1 MKLYQKYYVAI
12 KPSSELAY
20 VIPLSGSEA
29 NITKQ
34 KSKGDSWA
42 KEYDYQTKTY
52 TDGDSIDL
60 ENTPTKGYE
69 VIGFSSRY
77 STSNKHIYLKHP
89 QGFHFEMAI
98 ETFVEMLKETTV
110 ENGVIQNEMVIY
122 SYKGKNA
129 LCVYGGDLYNTL
141 EEDGVKFLKVDS
153 LKEGDI
159 ISLKGVSNLQNK
171 VTYIGKRII
180 SASFEISYNKKTLEE
195 SAKEG
200 KWISSFKKAEPDTSY
215 IFSTQPKE
223 VELFAVE
230 CNGHKTIK
238 SYTDSKKIKVI
249 SILDNKP
256 LTDEQV
262 GEALDDTNAWSYS
275 TLTGDHSPLN
285 QRNIVINSFGGD
297 SRGFYHNSHLIDIE
311 LKTISLEK

>member
-29 NITKQ
+29 NIAKQ

-52 TDGDSIDL
+52 TDGESIEL

-98 ETFVEMLKETTV
+98 ETFVEMLKETTI
-110 ENGVIQNEMVIY
+110 ENGIIQNEMVIY

-141 EEDGVKFLKVDS
+141 EEDGVKFLKVGS
-153 LKEGDI
+153 LKEGDV

-171 VTYIGKRII
+171 VTYVGKRII
-180 SASFEISYNKKTLEE
+180 SASFDISYNSEE
-195 SAKEG
+195 LKRC
-200 KWISSFKKAEPDTSY
+200 ISEKRWVSSYNSIPADTHTM
-215 IFSTQPKE
+215 FETQQTE
-223 VELFAVE
+223 VELFIVETNGNKVAVV
-230 CNGHKTIK
+230 
-238 SYTDSKKIKVI
+238 YTDPKKIKVI
-249 SILDNKP
+249 SVLDNKP
-256 LTDEQV
+256 LTNIEV
-262 GEALDDTNAWSYS
+262 GVVLGKLNAWNYS
-275 TLTGDHSPLN
+275 SLTKDHSPLN
-285 QRNIVINSFGGD
+285 QRNLVIQSFGGEAY
-297 SRGFYHNSHLIDIE
+297 RNSHLVDIE
-311 LKTISLEK
+311 LKSISVDK

>member
-29 NITKQ
+29 NIAKQ

-42 KEYDYQTKTY
+42 KRYDYQTKTY
-52 TDGDSIDL
+52 KDGESIEL
-60 ENTPTKGYE
+60 ENTPTTGYE

-98 ETFVEMLKETTV
+98 ETFVEMLKETTL
-110 ENGVIQNEMVIY
+110 ENGIIQNEMVIY

-141 EEDGVKFLKVDS
+141 EEDGVKFLKVDA
-153 LKEGDI
+153 LKEGDV

-171 VTYIGKRII
+171 VTYVGKRII
-180 SASFEISYNKKTLEE
+180 SASFDISYNSEDLKEC
-195 SAKEG
+195 AKER
-200 KWISSFKKAEPDTSY
+200 KWVSNYNRSAPDTTTV
-215 IFSTQPKE
+215 FETEPTE
-223 VELFAVE
+223 VELFIVE
-230 CNGHKTIK
+230 NNGHRTAIA
-238 SYTDSKKIKVI
+238 YTDSKKIKVI
-249 SILDNKP
+249 SVLNNQP
-256 LTDEQV
+256 LTDNEV
-262 GEALDDTNAWSYS
+262 GASLDKITAWSYY
-275 TLTGDHSPLN
+275 TLTKDCSPLN
-285 QRNIVINSFGGD
+285 QRNIVIQSYG
-297 SRGFYHNSHLIDIE
+297 SEAYRNSHLIDIE
-311 LKTISLEK
+311 LKSISADK

>member
-29 NITKQ
+29 NILKQ
-34 KSKGDSWA
+34 KSKGDSWS
-42 KEYDYQTKTY
+42 KEYDHTNKEYK
-52 TDGDSIDL
+52 DGESIEL

-110 ENGVIQNEMVIY
+110 ENGIIQNEMVIY

-141 EEDGVKFLKVDS
+141 EEDGVKFLKVTS
-153 LKEGDI
+153 LKEGDV

-171 VTYIGKRII
+171 VTYVGKRVI
-180 SASFEISYNKKTLEE
+180 SASFDISYNSEE
-195 SAKEG
+195 LKRYASERQ
-200 KWISSFKKAEPDTSY
+200 WIPSYNRSTPDTNTL
-215 IFSTQPKE
+215 FETQPTE
-223 VELFAVE
+223 IELFVVE
-230 CNGHKTIK
+230 TNGHRVVVA
-238 SYTDSKKIKVI
+238 YTDPKKIKVI
-249 SILDNKP
+249 SVLDNKP
-256 LTDEQV
+256 LTDNEV
-262 GEALDDTNAWSYS
+262 SVVLGKLNAWNYS
-275 TLTGDHSPLN
+275 SLTKDHSPLN
-285 QRNIVINSFGGD
+285 QRNLVIQSFGGE
-297 SRGFYHNSHLIDIE
+297 FYRNSHLVDIE
-311 LKTISLEK
+311 LKSISLDK

>member
-42 KEYDYQTKTY
+42 REYDHTNRVYK
-52 TDGDSIDL
+52 DGESIELD
-60 ENTPTKGYE
+60 NTPTKGYE

-110 ENGVIQNEMVIY
+110 ENGIIQNEMVLY
-122 SYKGKNA
+122 SYKVKNA
-129 LCVYGGDLYNTL
+129 LCVHGGDLYNTL

-153 LKEGDI
+153 LKEGDV
-159 ISLKGVSNLQNK
+159 ISLKGVSNLHNK
-171 VTYIGKRII
+171 VTYIGKRTI
-180 SASFEISYNKKTLEE
+180 SASFELSYNSKNLKEV
-195 SAKEG
+195 AKER
-200 KWISSFKKAEPDTSY
+200 KYFSSFNVGTPDTHTT
-215 IFSTQPKE
+215 FETQPTN
-223 VELFAVE
+223 VELFIVE
-230 CNGHKTIK
+230 TNGHKVAVA
-238 SYTDSKKIKVI
+238 YTDPKKIKVI
-249 SILDNKP
+249 SVLDNKP
-256 LTDEQV
+256 LTDDEV
-262 GEALDDTNAWSYS
+262 GTTLDNLNAWSYAQ
-275 TLTGDHSPLN
+275 LTGDQSPLN
-285 QRNIVINSFGGD
+285 ERYAIISSFGGE
-297 SRGFYHNSHLIDIE
+297 SYRGGHLIDIE
-311 LKTISLEK
+311 LKSISIDK

>member
-29 NITKQ
+29 NIAKQ

-52 TDGDSIDL
+52 TDGESIELD
-60 ENTPTKGYE
+60 NTPTKGYE

-98 ETFVEMLKETTV
+98 ETFVEMLKETTLD
-110 ENGVIQNEMVIY
+110 NGIIQNEMVIY

-141 EEDGVKFLKVDS
+141 EEDGVKFLKVNS
-153 LKEGDI
+153 LKEGDV

-171 VTYIGKRII
+171 VTYIGKRVI
-180 SASFEISYNKKTLEE
+180 SASFDISYNSEE
-195 SAKEG
+195 LKRCASERQWIPSYNRSA
-200 KWISSFKKAEPDTSY
+200 PDTHT
-215 IFSTQPKE
+215 IFETQQTE
-223 VELFAVE
+223 VELFVVE
-230 CNGHKTIK
+230 TNGHRVAVA
-238 SYTDSKKIKVI
+238 YTDSKKIKVI
-249 SILDNKP
+249 SVLDNKP
-256 LTDEQV
+256 LTDNEV
-262 GEALDDTNAWSYS
+262 GAVLDKLNAWNYS
-275 TLTGDHSPLN
+275 SLTKDHSPLN
-285 QRNIVINSFGGD
+285 QRNLVIQSFGGE
-297 SRGFYHNSHLIDIE
+297 FYRNSHLVDIE
-311 LKTISLEK
+311 LKSISADK

>member
-29 NITKQ
+29 NILKQ
-34 KSKGDSWA
+34 KAKGDSWA
-42 KEYDYQTKTY
+42 KDYDYQTKTY
-52 TDGDSIDL
+52 KDGESIEL

-110 ENGVIQNEMVIY
+110 ENGIIQNEMVIY

-141 EEDGVKFLKVDS
+141 EEDGVKFLKVDA
-153 LKEGDI
+153 LKEGDV

-171 VTYIGKRII
+171 VIYVGKRII
-180 SASFEISYNKKTLEE
+180 SASFNVSYNSENLKE
-195 SAKEG
+195 SVKGG
-200 KWISSFKKAEPDTSY
+200 KYFSSHNRSTPDTTTV
-215 IFSTQPKE
+215 FETEPTE
-223 VELFAVE
+223 VELFIAE
-230 CNGHKTIK
+230 TNGHRVAIA
-238 SYTDSKKIKVI
+238 YTDSKKIKVI
-249 SILDNKP
+249 SVLNNQPLMDNEVGFVLDKI
-256 LTDEQV
+256 T
-262 GEALDDTNAWSYS
+262 AWSYY
-275 TLTGDHSPLN
+275 TLTKDYSPLN
-285 QRNIVINSFGGD
+285 QRNIVTQSFGGEAY
-297 SRGFYHNSHLIDIE
+297 RNSHLVDIE
-311 LKTISLEK
+311 LRSISVDQ

>member
-1 MKLYQKYYVAI
+1 MKMKLYQKYYVAI
-12 KPSSELAY
+12 KRSSELAY

-34 KSKGDSWA
+34 KAKGDSWA
-42 KEYDYQTKTY
+42 RGYDHTNKAY
-52 TDGDSIDL
+52 TDGESIEI

-98 ETFVEMLKETTV
+98 ETFVEMLKEATV

-153 LKEGDI
+153 LKEGDV

-180 SASFEISYNKKTLEE
+180 SASFEISYNSEELKRCVSEKQWIPIYNRSAPDINTLFE
-195 SAKEG
+195 
-200 KWISSFKKAEPDTSY
+200 
-215 IFSTQPKE
+215 TQPTE
-223 VELFAVE
+223 VELFIVE
-230 CNGHKTIK
+230 TSGNRVALA
-238 SYTDSKKIKVI
+238 YTDPKKIKVI
-249 SILDNKP
+249 SVLDNKP
-256 LTDEQV
+256 LTDIEV
-262 GEALDDTNAWSYS
+262 GAVLEKLNAWNYPS
-275 TLTGDHSPLN
+275 LTKDHSPLN
-285 QRNIVINSFGGD
+285 QRNLVIQSFGGE
-297 SRGFYHNSHLIDIE
+297 SYRNSYLVDIE
-311 LKTISLEK
+311 LKSIIAYK

>member
-29 NITKQ
+29 NIAKQ

-52 TDGDSIDL
+52 TNGESIEL

-77 STSNKHIYLKHP
+77 STSNKHIYLKHS

-98 ETFVEMLKETTV
+98 ETFVEMLKETTLD
-110 ENGVIQNEMVIY
+110 NGIIQNEMVIY

-141 EEDGVKFLKVDS
+141 EEDGVKFLKVTS
-153 LKEGDI
+153 LKEGDV

-171 VTYIGKRII
+171 VTYIGKRVI
-180 SASFEISYNKKTLEE
+180 SASFDISYNSEE
-195 SAKEG
+195 LKRCASERQWIPSYNRSA
-200 KWISSFKKAEPDTSY
+200 PDTHT
-215 IFSTQPKE
+215 IFETQPTE
-223 VELFAVE
+223 IELFVVE
-230 CNGHKTIK
+230 TNGHRVAVV
-238 SYTDSKKIKVI
+238 YTDPKKIKVI
-249 SILDNKP
+249 SVLDNKP
-256 LTDEQV
+256 LTDNEV
-262 GEALDDTNAWSYS
+262 GAVLDKLNAWNYS
-275 TLTGDHSPLN
+275 SLTKDHSPLN
-285 QRNIVINSFGGD
+285 QRNLVIQSFGGE
-297 SRGFYHNSHLIDIE
+297 FYRNSHLVDIE
-311 LKTISLEK
+311 LKSISVDK

>member
-1 MKLYQKYYVAI
+1 MKLHQKYYVAI

-29 NITKQ
+29 NIAKQ

-52 TDGDSIDL
+52 TDGESIEL

-98 ETFVEMLKETTV
+98 ETFVEMLKETTI
-110 ENGVIQNEMVIY
+110 ENGIIQNEMVIY

-141 EEDGVKFLKVDS
+141 EEDGVKFLKVGS
-153 LKEGDI
+153 LKEGDV

-171 VTYIGKRII
+171 VTYVGKRII
-180 SASFEISYNKKTLEE
+180 SASFDISYNSEE
-195 SAKEG
+195 LKRC
-200 KWISSFKKAEPDTSY
+200 ISEKRWVSSYNSIPADTHTM
-215 IFSTQPKE
+215 FETQQTE
-223 VELFAVE
+223 VELFIVETNGNKVAVV
-230 CNGHKTIK
+230 
-238 SYTDSKKIKVI
+238 YTDPKKIKVI
-249 SILDNKP
+249 SVLDNKP
-256 LTDEQV
+256 LTNIEV
-262 GEALDDTNAWSYS
+262 GVVLGKLNAWNYS
-275 TLTGDHSPLN
+275 SLTKDHSPLN
-285 QRNIVINSFGGD
+285 QRNLVIQSFGGEA
-297 SRGFYHNSHLIDIE
+297 SRNSHLVDIE
-311 LKTISLEK
+311 LKSISVDK

>member
-1 MKLYQKYYVAI
+1 MKLHQKYYVAI

-29 NITKQ
+29 NIAKQ

-52 TDGDSIDL
+52 TDGESIEL

-98 ETFVEMLKETTV
+98 ETFVEMLKETTI
-110 ENGVIQNEMVIY
+110 ENGIIQNEMVIY

-141 EEDGVKFLKVDS
+141 EEDGVKFLKVGS
-153 LKEGDI
+153 LKEGDV

-171 VTYIGKRII
+171 VTYVGKRII
-180 SASFEISYNKKTLEE
+180 SASFDISYNSEE
-195 SAKEG
+195 LKRC
-200 KWISSFKKAEPDTSY
+200 ISEKRWVSSYNSIPADTHTM
-215 IFSTQPKE
+215 FETQQTE
-223 VELFAVE
+223 VELFIVETNGNKVAVV
-230 CNGHKTIK
+230 
-238 SYTDSKKIKVI
+238 YTDPKKIKVI
-249 SILDNKP
+249 SVLDNKP
-256 LTDEQV
+256 LTNIEV
-262 GEALDDTNAWSYS
+262 GVVLGKLNAWNYS
-275 TLTGDHSPLN
+275 SLTKDHSPLN
-285 QRNIVINSFGGD
+285 QRNLVIQSFGGEAY
-297 SRGFYHNSHLIDIE
+297 RNRHLVDIE
-311 LKTISLEK
+311 LKSISVDK

>member
-29 NITKQ
+29 NIAKQ

-52 TDGDSIDL
+52 TDGEYIELD
-60 ENTPTKGYE
+60 NTPTKGYE

-98 ETFVEMLKETTV
+98 ETFVEMLKETTLD
-110 ENGVIQNEMVIY
+110 NGIIQNEMVIY

-141 EEDGVKFLKVDS
+141 EEEGVKFLKVGS
-153 LKEGDI
+153 LKEGDV

-171 VTYIGKRII
+171 VTYVGKRII
-180 SASFEISYNKKTLEE
+180 SASFDISYNSEE
-195 SAKEG
+195 LKRC
-200 KWISSFKKAEPDTSY
+200 ISEKRWVSSYNSIPADTHT
-215 IFSTQPKE
+215 IFETQQTE
-223 VELFAVE
+223 VELFIVETNGNKVAVA
-230 CNGHKTIK
+230 
-238 SYTDSKKIKVI
+238 YTDPKKIKVI
-249 SILDNKP
+249 SVLDNKP
-256 LTDEQV
+256 LTDNEV
-262 GEALDDTNAWSYS
+262 GAVLCKLNAWNYS
-275 TLTGDHSPLN
+275 SLTKDHSPLN
-285 QRNIVINSFGGD
+285 QRNLVIQSFGGE
-297 SRGFYHNSHLIDIE
+297 SYRNSHLVDIE
-311 LKTISLEK
+311 LKSISLDK

>member
-29 NITKQ
+29 NILKQ

-42 KEYDYQTKTY
+42 KEYDHANKGYK
-52 TDGDSIDL
+52 DGESIELD
-60 ENTPTKGYE
+60 NTPTTGYE

-110 ENGVIQNEMVIY
+110 ENGIIQNEMVIY

-141 EEDGVKFLKVDS
+141 EEDGVKFLKVGS
-153 LKEGDI
+153 LKEGDV
-159 ISLKGVSNLQNK
+159 ISLKGVSNLHNK
-171 VTYIGKRII
+171 VTYVGKRII
-180 SASFEISYNKKTLEE
+180 SASFDISYNDEDLKSCVKG
-195 SAKEG
+195 G
-200 KWISSFKKAEPDTSY
+200 KWISSYNRSNPNTTTLFETKPT
-215 IFSTQPKE
+215 E
-223 VELFAVE
+223 VELFVVE
-230 CNGHKTIK
+230 TNGYSVPIA
-238 SYTDSKKIKVI
+238 YTDSKKIKVI
-249 SILDNKP
+249 SVLDNKP
-256 LTDEQV
+256 LTDIEV
-262 GEALDDTNAWSYS
+262 GVALDKINAWNYY
-275 TLTGDHSPLN
+275 TLTKDRSPLD
-285 QRNIVINSFGGD
+285 QRNIVIQSFGGEAY
-297 SRGFYHNSHLIDIE
+297 RNSYLVDIE
-311 LKTISLEK
+311 LRSISVDIY

>member
-12 KPSSELAY
+12 KPTSDLAY

-42 KEYDYQTKTY
+42 REYDHTNKTY
-52 TDGDSIDL
+52 TDGESIEL

-77 STSNKHIYLKHP
+77 ATSNKHIYLKHP

-110 ENGVIQNEMVIY
+110 EKGIIQNEMVIY

-153 LKEGDI
+153 LKEGDV

-200 KWISSFKKAEPDTSY
+200 KWISSFQKGEPDTS
-215 IFSTQPKE
+215 
-223 VELFAVE
+223 
-230 CNGHKTIK
+230 
-238 SYTDSKKIKVI
+238 
-249 SILDNKP
+249 
-256 LTDEQV
+256 
-262 GEALDDTNAWSYS
+262 
-275 TLTGDHSPLN
+275 
-285 QRNIVINSFGGD
+285 
-297 SRGFYHNSHLIDIE
+297 
-311 LKTISLEK
+311 

>member
-29 NITKQ
+29 NIAKQ

-52 TDGDSIDL
+52 TDGESIEL

-98 ETFVEMLKETTV
+98 ETFVEMLKETTIK
-110 ENGVIQNEMVIY
+110 NGIIQNEMVIY

-141 EEDGVKFLKVDS
+141 EEDGVKFLKVCG
-153 LKEGDI
+153 LKEGDV

-171 VTYIGKRII
+171 VTYVGKRSI
-180 SASFEISYNKKTLEE
+180 SASFDISYNSEE
-195 SAKEG
+195 LKMR
-200 KWISSFKKAEPDTSY
+200 ISERRWASSYNSIPADTHA
-215 IFSTQPKE
+215 IFETQQTE
-223 VELFAVE
+223 VELFIVETNGNKVAVA
-230 CNGHKTIK
+230 
-238 SYTDSKKIKVI
+238 YTDPKKIKVI
-249 SILDNKP
+249 SVLDNKP
-256 LTDEQV
+256 LTDIDV
-262 GEALDDTNAWSYS
+262 GAVLGKLNAWNYS
-275 TLTGDHSPLN
+275 SLTKDHSPLN
-285 QRNIVINSFGGD
+285 QRNLVIQSFGGE
-297 SRGFYHNSHLIDIE
+297 SYRNLHLVYIE
-311 LKTISLEK
+311 LISISADK